1 MKRFF
6 VLAAVALAVAPM
18 VGCEYDDD
26 DLWSKVDQMQEQIDQ
41 NRCGIVSVSGAPNK
55 DSKSFMSSKDVRR
68 TGLRTRSRKVLSTKS
83 GWGKSFQVV
92 SLLPS

>member
-41 NRCGIVSVSGAPNK
+41 TPRISQ
-55 DSKSFMSSKDVRR
+55 
-68 TGLRTRSRKVLSTKS
+68 RS
-83 GWGKSFQVV
+83 QH
-92 SLLPS
+92 